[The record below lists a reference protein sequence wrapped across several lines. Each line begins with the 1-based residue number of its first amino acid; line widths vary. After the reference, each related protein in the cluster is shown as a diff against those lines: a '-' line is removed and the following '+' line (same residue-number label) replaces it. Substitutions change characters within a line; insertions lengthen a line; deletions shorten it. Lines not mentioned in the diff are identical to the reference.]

1 MREWPR
7 LNPHRQRHVERL
19 RFAGLSVL
27 AACIGLAIVVYRLG
41 VVNHEPT
48 VQELLPGTAASIE
61 RQRGILFGRA
71 GAAIMGWFD
80 LLWQPAGQAAR
91 EEFNRIF
98 SQREIPTDIE
108 VRTMERGTGPVRLI
122 KLLPMLGLAPSV
134 SEAQRL
140 IESGAVHLNEERVT
154 SIKAELDIS
163 QPFGATFKVGKRRF
177 LRLVV
182 S

>member
-27 AACIGLAIVVYRLG
+27 AACVGLAIVVYRLG
-41 VVNHEPT
+41 VANHEPT

-80 LLWQPAGQAAR
+80 LLWQPAGHAAL
-91 EEFNRIF
+91 IVLAGVIGALALY
-98 SQREIPTDIE
+98 QVAHVIE
-108 VRTMERGTGPVRLI
+108 V
-122 KLLPMLGLAPSV
+122 
-134 SEAQRL
+134 
-140 IESGAVHLNEERVT
+140 EE
-154 SIKAELDIS
+154 
-163 QPFGATFKVGKRRF
+163 G
-177 LRLVV
+177 
-182 S
+182 